1 MFKIFS
7 LEVYIYVDWI
17 LFSLSV
23 MMMDLFFTT
32 IDLNNIAV
40 MTKEFIKNAVSPSL
54 AVFGIIGKYEGAN
67 Q

>member
-54 AVFGIIGKYEGAN
+54 TVFGIIGKYVGDN
-67 Q
+67 